1 MKKHFIILLI
11 ILSAGLFA
19 QKFDVEKFT
28 DPKKYGWDDFTKQR
42 LAREDLETRKEI
54 LKLYNDR
61 KQNYS
66 TNIMKSAILP
76 GWGQMSAGK
85 TMRGE
90 IFLGAEI
97 LLAGAG
103 LYYYDKAMNYYDK
116 YKKATYIGD
125 IKKYYEDAK
134 APYTISQV
142 VLVAGVVIWAINIF
156 DTISVTAENNSGLW
170 DRTVHDYYDRKLT
183 ITPVGFVYRF

>member
-1 MKKHFIILLI
+1 MKRNFIILLVVFT
-11 ILSAGLFA
+11 AALFA

-28 DPKKYGWDDFTKQR
+28 DPKKYGWEDYDMQR
-42 LAREDLETRKEI
+42 LAREDLETRKQI

-76 GWGQMSAGK
+76 GWGQMSAGR

-90 IFLGAEI
+90 IFLASEI
-97 LLAGAG
+97 ILAGTG
-103 LYYYDKAMNYYDK
+103 IYYYDKAMNYYDK
-116 YKKATYIGD
+116 YKKATYVED

-134 APYTISQV
+134 TPYTISQV

-170 DRTVHDYYDRKLT
+170 ERTVSDYYEKKLT
-183 ITPVGFVYRF
+183 ITPLGFTYRF